1 MNVDISKGYYVSKY
15 PDFPDPT
22 NDRAISSTGII
33 PSIELSSFTGPTG
46 ASVSY
51 NPAPT
56 NGLVSNLQNTGV
68 VNFSQPGS
76 YTLTFSQPSFSITYE
91 TYVSVWQGTFS
102 NGQPTEYQSLYYNNR
117 TATYSVN
124 VLNGQTITPFSA
136 ISSKTPGAAPF
147 LISAPSSDS
156 GLPVTV
162 SVLRGPATISGTPG
176 GSYTVTLTGR
186 GNVVLEATQA
196 GNSTYFSAAPVTI
209 SFYVQ
214 RSTVFLHLSGL
225 NATYDGNPHAV
236 SVSVF
241 PDNFTPTIT
250 YNGSQTVP
258 TNAGRYTVAAGVDTV
273 DYYGGDTGV
282 LYIKPAPATITLSG
296 TTEITYD
303 GDPHG
308 LTASTTPSGLPV
320 LTTYNGSPTPP
331 TTSGRYSVLATIT
344 DPNYSETARA
354 VLNIGGEP
362 FYYNNALGNGNL
374 GALGNYWTDSAYTVA
389 ATTLPTAND
398 FVYIDAI
405 FSNGNAIPIRWKKTI
420 IGKFSNNLAVNFYLT
435 GNAAGGSQIFGDVE
449 FWNGAYIADI
459 NQGSPDPGFT
469 GSATVNYPC
478 PCPMP
483 NLSAQGAINYVGY
496 PAAIGNQNFQVPMQT
511 LWIDGSFHA
520 TAIWSQQAPNGSTQP
535 SLSLGTVKEGD
546 DLLLQVSFHSTIPAA
561 NDPQITSISCKF
573 KDPVSGSVIL
583 QTFNFLPLISTQL
596 GTNPPGIFT
605 ANGFASYL
613 FYMPV
618 ASQALQS
625 LLGNFVSGVNSSVTL
640 QGEVEWSEINTTGVG
655 PDLLT
660 QRSQNF
666 PLTITRSLTL
676 GSNLT

>member
-15 PDFPDPT
+15 PDFPDPSIG
-22 NDRAISSTGII
+22 RAISSNGII

-46 ASVSY
+46 ATVSY
-51 NPAPT
+51 NPAPP
-56 NGLVSNLQNTGV
+56 NGLISNLQNTGV

-76 YTLTFSQPSFSITYE
+76 YTLNFFQPAFDLVFEFESIFADAPPDFRT
-91 TYVSVWQGTFS
+91 
-102 NGQPTEYQSLYYNNR
+102 LHYNAR
-117 TATYSVN
+117 SASYTVN
-124 VLNGQTITPFSA
+124 VLSPQTIAEFSA

-147 LISAPSSDS
+147 SISSPSSSS

-162 SVLRGPATISGTPG
+162 SVKSGPATISGTPG

-186 GNVVLEATQA
+186 GTVVLEAQQA
-196 GNSTYFSAAPVTI
+196 GNSTYFYAKPVTVLF
-209 SFYVQ
+209 SVQ
-214 RSTVFLHLSGL
+214 QSAVSVSLSAL

-241 PDNFTPTIT
+241 PDSFTPTIT

-258 TNAGRYTVAAGVDTV
+258 TNAGRYTVLAIVDTF
-273 DYYGGDTGV
+273 DSYGGDTGV

-303 GDPHG
+303 GDPHV
-308 LTASTTPSGLPV
+308 LTASTTPTGLPV
-320 LTTYNGSPTPP
+320 LITYNGSPTPP

-344 DPNYSETARA
+344 DPNYSGTARS

-374 GALGNYWTDSAYTVA
+374 GALGNYWSDSAHTVA
-389 ATTLPTAND
+389 ATLLPTAND
-398 FVYIDAI
+398 FVYIDAS
-405 FSNGNAIPIRWKKTI
+405 FNAPGGAIPVAWKKTI
-420 IGKFSNNLAVNFYLT
+420 IGKFSNNLEVSFYET

-449 FWNGAYIADI
+449 FWNGAYIADS
-459 NQGSPDPGFT
+459 NTGSPDPGFT

-483 NLSAQGAINYVGY
+483 NLAAVGGIYYVGY
-496 PAAIGNQNFQVPMQT
+496 PVAIGNQNFQVPMQT
-511 LWIDGSFHA
+511 LWIDGSFHG

-546 DLLLQVSFHSTIPAA
+546 DLLFQVSFHSTIPAA
-561 NDPQITSISCKF
+561 NDPQITTISCKF
-573 KDPVSGSVIL
+573 KDAVSGSVIL
-583 QTFNFLPLISTQL
+583 QTFNFIPLISTEL
-596 GTNPPGIFT
+596 GTNPPGIYT

-618 ASQALQS
+618 SSQALQS
-625 LLGNFVSGVNSSVTL
+625 LLGSFVSGVNSSVTL